1 MYYPIAPFSSSLDR
15 GVPFR
20 NVGAPIEG
28 SATNDHS
35 PYISEAIPRTQI
47 PAPNLNHHDIMVMN
61 YEFTKK
67 TEQTIATA
75 IQLAK
80 EYANAQGK
88 DLSRNLGLFL

>member
-1 MYYPIAPFSSSLDR
+1 LYYPVAPFSSSLEAASTA
-15 GVPFR
+15 GCLFVT
-20 NVGAPIEG
+20 
-28 SATNDHS
+28 SALPSKALEPTNDHS
-35 PYISEAIPRTQI
+35 PYISEAIPRTHI

-80 EYANAQGK
+80 E
-88 DLSRNLGLFL
+88 